1 MRLPCG
7 IARRSRLHSPSSK
20 CSGGRGPPSAA
31 LPKIRPYARANGGAG
46 GRDQPDLSHDS
57 GPEVASAP
65 ETEPQQEAGACLV
78 TGDLYHPP
86 LRYGDAYDESSA
98 DGVSPRPHWAHL
110 IESLRDIGPEELGRR
125 CLRAERRIRENG
137 ITYNIY
143 SDPLGA
149 NRPWRIDILPLL
161 ISADEWRYIEA
172 GIVQRAQLLSLLLED
187 LYGLQDL
194 VAQGHFPAALLYAN
208 PAFLRP
214 LVGVR
219 VPTHTYLHM
228 LAVDLARSP
237 DGQWWVLADRTQAPS
252 GSGYALENR
261 TIVSDVLPDLF
272 RTSNVLR
279 LAPFFR
285 AQREALINLTQRD
298 NPRIVL
304 LTPGPY
310 NETYFEH
317 AYIARYL
324 GFTLVQGADL
334 TVRNGYVY
342 LKVGEG
348 RQKVDVILRRVD
360 DSFCDPLEL
369 RGDSLLGVPGLV
381 GAIVAGNVKVANALG
396 SGLIETAAIMPFLPG
411 LSTQLLGEKLKL
423 PSVATW
429 WCGQTY
435 ALDWVLNHLDS
446 VVVKP
451 AFPSRGMEPVFGAE
465 LPHAE
470 KGKFAE
476 RLRARPHEY
485 VAQEQVALS
494 TAPVWDNGRLNSRS
508 VVLRTYL
515 LNTGRGWTAIP
526 GGLVRVAEAEGS
538 VVSMQRGGH
547 SKDAWVFWDGPI
559 DTFSMLRPRNEP
571 VALRR
576 EPPGVPSS
584 VADNVFWLGRYVERA
599 ENIARILRAMI
610 PRVRRAEEAELMC
623 LVRLHKCLGSRH
635 SKLPKAKHR
644 QPTSLALEQ
653 ELTSLLTDAKRPD
666 SLACT
671 LSEVSRIGGSIR
683 ERLSTDMMFLIGQ
696 LRDSIQIGHGTLF
709 LEYPAML
716 TDCLELLSAFSG
728 MERENINRG
737 LGWLFMTTGRR
748 LERAIYLTRQLREI
762 VTPLTEQDWSL
773 LECLLEIADSSMT
786 YRTRYY
792 TTLQPLAVLVVLI
805 ADEANP
811 RSLDFQLSLLVDL
824 YQKLPRLL
832 PDDSQA
838 MRDALALLRSFDLRK
853 LEYPLPGAT
862 AAHDS
867 DGLSRLANFLQELE
881 RLLPSWSNNLSS
893 RYFSHA
899 RTLPITIGQ

>member
-1 MRLPCG
+1 MTVD
-7 IARRSRLHSPSSK
+7 LH
-20 CSGGRGPPSAA
+20 
-31 LPKIRPYARANGGAG
+31 
-46 GRDQPDLSHDS
+46 Q
-57 GPEVASAP
+57 
-65 ETEPQQEAGACLV
+65 T
-78 TGDLYHPP
+78 P
-86 LRYGDAYDESSA
+86 LHYSDAYDEMSA
-98 DGVSPRPHWAHL
+98 DGVPPRPHWAPL
-110 IESLRDIGPEELGRR
+110 MDSLQAIGSEELGRR
-125 CLRAERRIRENG
+125 WARAERRIRENG

-143 SDPLGA
+143 GDPLGA
-149 NRPWRIDILPLL
+149 SRAWQIDIVPLL
-161 ISADEWRYIEA
+161 IPADEWRFIEA
-172 GIVQRAQLLSLLLED
+172 GIMQRAQLLNLLLED
-187 LYGLQDL
+187 LYGTQDL
-194 VAQGHFPAALLYAN
+194 VAQGRFPAALLYAN

-214 LVGVR
+214 LVGVP
-219 VPTHTYLHM
+219 VPAHSYLHM

-272 RTSNVLR
+272 RSSNVLR

-285 AQREALINLTQRD
+285 AQREALTKLTQRD

-304 LTPGPY
+304 LTPGPL

-317 AYIARYL
+317 SYIARYL

-334 TVRNGYVY
+334 TVRRRRVY
-342 LKVGEG
+342 LKTVDGLE
-348 RQKVDVILRRVD
+348 KVDVILRRVD

-381 GAIVAGNVKVANALG
+381 DAIVAGNVKVANALG

-411 LSTQLLGEKLKL
+411 LSGHLLGEKLKL

-435 ALDWVLNHLDS
+435 ALNWVLDHLDS

-476 RLRARPHEY
+476 QLRARPHEY

-494 TAPVWDNGRLNSRS
+494 TAPVWDSGRLNSRS
-508 VVLRTYL
+508 VVLRTYV
-515 LNTGRGWTAIP
+515 LNTGSGWIAIP

-547 SKDAWVFWDGPI
+547 SKDAWVLWDSPV

-571 VALRR
+571 VELRR
-576 EPPGVPSS
+576 VSRVVPSS
-584 VADNVFWLGRYVERA
+584 VADNAFWLGRYVERA

-610 PRVRRAEEAELMC
+610 PRVRRAEQAELVC
-623 LVRLHKCLGSRH
+623 LVGLHKCLGSRH

-644 QPTSLALEQ
+644 QPTSVELEQ
-653 ELTSLLTDAKRPD
+653 EMTSLLTDAKRPD

-671 LSEVSRIGGSIR
+671 LAAVSRIGGNIR
-683 ERLSTDMMFLIGQ
+683 ERLSAAMIFLLRQ
-696 LRDSIQIGHGTLF
+696 LRDLIQIRHGTAF

-737 LGWLFMTTGRR
+737 LGWLFMTIGRR

-762 VTPLTEQDWSL
+762 TAPLTEEDWSL
-773 LECLLEIADSSMT
+773 LECLLEVADSSMT
-786 YRTRYY
+786 YRARYY
-792 TTLQPLAVLVVLI
+792 TTLQHLAVLDVLM
-805 ADEANP
+805 ADETNP
-811 RSLDFQLSLLVDL
+811 RSLDFQLSHLAGLYQQLAPHLPVDL
-824 YQKLPRLL
+824 QT
-832 PDDSQA
+832 
-838 MRDALALLRSFDLRK
+838 MRAALALLRSFDLRK
-853 LEYPLPGAT
+853 LKYPLRGA
-862 AAHDS
+862 AAANVS
-867 DGLSRLANFLQELE
+867 DGLSRLAAFLRELE
-881 RLLPSWSNNLSS
+881 GLLPSWSNNFF
-893 RYFSHA
+893 R
-899 RTLPITIGQ
+899 